1 MSRGIRA
8 IAILV
13 GVLGAAAAIVLGVF
27 QIRSIDVRGNE
38 RYSAE
43 QIRDDLIYDF
53 KTRNTLYFSWKYR
66 NEQPAADVPYLK
78 SIQAVMLSPT
88 SVRIIVKEGQMVGR
102 VQYEN
107 SNVYYDPDGVVQE
120 ISDTIYAGI
129 PLVTG
134 VEIEPPQLYQR
145 MVTKNAALLR
155 TMLNITQLLIKS
167 ELIPDSVTFDA
178 SQNMILRLG
187 PVTVL
192 LGQDEYLE
200 EKIANL
206 VSIYPQVEGQEGT
219 LNMEG
224 FTGRNEAITFKAD
237 SAADQIPETESQ
249 EGETGSQEEQSQ
261 QDSLAGEG
269 ADAQAA
275 PEDGSTDADAP
286 EDAAPEDAAPEEVPE
301 DTSTPFMVFDSS
313 GTLRYDAHVSG
324 GQVVDS
330 YGNPIDGCYVNENGN
345 VVDAYWNE
353 IDPATGQ
360 LAQ

>member
-1 MSRGIRA
+1 MSRGIRVV
-8 IAILV
+8 AILV
-13 GVLGAAAAIVLGVF
+13 AILGASAAVVLGVF
-27 QIRSIDVRGNE
+27 RIRSIDVRGNE

-66 NEQPAADVPYLK
+66 SDEPAADAPYLK
-78 SIQAVMLSPT
+78 SVQAIMLSPT
-88 SVRIIVKEGQMVGR
+88 SVRIVVKEGQMVGR
-102 VQYEN
+102 VQFEDK
-107 SNVYYDPDGVVQE
+107 NVYYDADGVVQE

-134 VEIEPPQLYQR
+134 VEIETPQPYQKL
-145 MVTKNAALLR
+145 VTKNASLLR
-155 TMLNITQLLIKS
+155 TMLNITLLLIKN

-178 SQNMILRLG
+178 NQNMILRLG
-187 PVTVL
+187 PVTVQ

-206 VSIYPQVEGQEGT
+206 VSIYPEIKGEAGT

-237 SAADQIPETESQ
+237 ADTATPQETETGEEAAPDGP
-249 EGETGSQEEQSQ
+249 EG
-261 QDSLAGEG
+261 DSLAGEG
-269 ADAQAA
+269 AGQEQEA
-275 PEDGSTDADAP
+275 PAVE
-286 EDAAPEDAAPEEVPE
+286 EENVQEENVENEEVS
-301 DTSTPFMVFDSS
+301 STPFMVFDSS

-330 YGNPIDGCYVNENGN
+330 YDNPIDGCYVDENGN
-345 VVDAYWNE
+345 AVDAYWNV

>member
-13 GVLGAAAAIVLGVF
+13 GVLGAAVAIVLGVF

-66 NEQPAADVPYLK
+66 SEQPAADAPYLK
-78 SIQAVMLSPT
+78 SVQAVMLSPT

-120 ISDTIYAGI
+120 ISDTIYSGI

-155 TMLNITQLLIKS
+155 TMLNITQLLIKN

-206 VSIYPQVEGQEGT
+206 VSIYPQVEGEEGT

-237 SAADQIPETESQ
+237 SAADQTSETESQ
-249 EGETGSQEEQSQ
+249 EGETGSEQDLSQ

-275 PEDGSTDADAP
+275 PEDGSADAETP
-286 EDAAPEDAAPEEVPE
+286 EEAAPEEVPE